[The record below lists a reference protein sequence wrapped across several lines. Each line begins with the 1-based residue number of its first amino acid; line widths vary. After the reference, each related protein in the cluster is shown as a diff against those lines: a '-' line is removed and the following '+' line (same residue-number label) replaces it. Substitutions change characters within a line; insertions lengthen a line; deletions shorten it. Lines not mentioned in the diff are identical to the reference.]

1 MAYTLLAEAGIFA
14 WCGDASYLTVTLAG
28 IVAPKDWHLF
38 WLDLAHSHS
47 MIAVSAS
54 RLNYL
59 HP

>member
-1 MAYTLLAEAGIFA
+1 MMYKLLADTGAFSFTGTNSVLILVPI
-14 WCGDASYLTVTLAG
+14 SSVVL
-28 IVAPKDWHLF
+28 KDWHLF
-38 WLDLAHSHS
+38 WLDLAHSHF